1 MDDTC
6 AVSEQS
12 AEELLC
18 PLRHMLDLF
27 GGKWKLPIV
36 CILSSGA
43 PTRYSTIRRKLG
55 DITNV
60 MLAQS
65 LKDLE
70 AAGIIHRE
78 QYNEVPPRV
87 EYTLTEEGRSVVP
100 VLLHN
105 AGWAAAHMQRKTVC
119 GAFCDRCLATM

>member
-1 MDDTC
+1 MDEKHT
-6 AVSEQS
+6 VSGPNV
-12 AEELLC
+12 EELLC

-27 GGKWKLPIV
+27 GGKWKLPIL

-43 PTRYSTIRRKLG
+43 PTRYSAIKRKLG

-65 LKDLE
+65 LKELE
-70 AAGIIHRE
+70 SAGIVHRE

-87 EYTLTEEGRSVVP
+87 EYTLTEEGISAVP
-100 VLLHN
+100 VLLKN
-105 AGWAAAHMQRKTVC
+105 AEWAAAHMARKAVC
-119 GAFCDRCLATM
+119 GVFCDRCQATT